1 VEILWRVGR
10 STAGPLRHVGVGA
23 QTGWVVVVIGILL
36 ALLVAGLVL
45 LVASA
50 SSGGSVHASPWRSFR
65 AGWAAR
71 GSHDV
76 VDEVPP
82 VDLRLM
88 EFLAVTSDEGDGYL
102 HVEELGEGLQ
112 HARDKAVRV
121 LPGARRA

>member
-1 VEILWRVGR
+1 
-10 STAGPLRHVGVGA
+10 
-23 QTGWVVVVIGILL
+23 VVVVIGILL

-50 SSGGSVHASPWRSFR
+50 MSGESEHASPWRSFR

-71 GSHDV
+71 GERDAA
-76 VDEVPP
+76 DDVPP

-88 EFLAVTSDEGDGYL
+88 EFLAVTSAEGDGYL

-112 HARDKAVRV
+112 HARDKAVRA